1 MSARRVDLAHGWQVH
16 IQQCADGEGRA
27 VILNVFEHPTT
38 GYAFFSEK
46 TTAAAAM
53 TSDQTDTLT
62 TAAHAYAVSIGALD
76 A

>member
-16 IQQCADGEGRA
+16 IQYCADDAGRA

-38 GYAFFSEK
+38 GYSAFSET
-46 TTAAAAM
+46 TTAAAAI
-53 TSDQTDTLT
+53 TADQTDTLT
-62 TAAHAYAVSIGALD
+62 TAAHAHAVAIGALD